1 MAGPTGAPSVEH
13 MVSVPHVLKP
23 HPPSVPYPARPQ
35 PMAVEAQ
42 ALTKRYGSRVVV
54 DGLSFTARPGVV
66 TGFLGPNGSGKSTTL
81 RMLLGLA
88 RPTAGSIT
96 IGGSLIGALDNPAR
110 TIGSLL
116 DARSV
121 HPQRTASNHLLAHAR
136 AAGLGHARVEQ
147 VLEMVGLS
155 DAASRRA
162 GEFSLG
168 MNQRLGIATA
178 LLGDPPVLVLDEP
191 LNGLDPE
198 GIRWVRNLMRDLAGE
213 GRTIL
218 FSSHLMSEMEL
229 TADAL
234 VVIGQG
240 RLIAE
245 APLDE
250 FVRTHT
256 SPAVTVR
263 TTESARLVGAL
274 ARAGMTVVEAPDGA
288 LRIDGAQ
295 PAAVGLVAAAE
306 GIALEELSR
315 RRESLED
322 VFLRLTHDTA
332 DLGSHA

>member
-1 MAGPTGAPSVEH
+1 MVLTSTASNIHPAPDS
-13 MVSVPHVLKP
+13 LWGP
-23 HPPSVPYPARPQ
+23 HP
-35 PMAVEAQ
+35 MAIVATGV
-42 ALTKRYGSRVVV
+42 AKRYGARFVV
-54 DGLSFTARPGVV
+54 DDLSFTARPGVV

-96 IGGSLIGALDNPAR
+96 VGGRQIEALDNPAR
-110 TIGSLL
+110 TIGALL

-121 HPQRTASNHLLAHAR
+121 HPHRTARNHLLAHAR
-136 AAGLGHARVEQ
+136 AAGLGGARVAE
-147 VLEMVGLS
+147 VLDMVGLS
-155 DAASRRA
+155 EAASRRA

-198 GIRWVRNLMRDLAGE
+198 GIRWMRTLMRELAGE

-234 VVIGQG
+234 VVIGRG
-240 RLIAE
+240 RLLAE

-250 FVRTHT
+250 FVRAHT
-256 SPAVTVR
+256 TPAVTVR
-263 TTESARLVGAL
+263 TSQPSRLVGAL
-274 ARAGMTVVEAPDGA
+274 ARAGMTALAAPDGA
-288 LRIDGAQ
+288 LRIDGAE
-295 PAAVGLVAAAE
+295 PASVGLVAARE
-306 GIALEELSR
+306 GIALEELGR
-315 RRESLED
+315 HRESLED
-322 VFLRLTHDTA
+322 VFLRLTHDDT
-332 DLGSHA
+332 DLGSHAR